1 MPHVT
6 TSKPTDL
13 TNFPRTHT
21 YHFSPLQ
28 PTHSNSMSDK
38 YGFKNAFLAM
48 AGLQAL
54 TLACYDKLAGSK
66 LTFALGTMSV
76 YFTLGGACVCFCS
89 SLVLVVMVVGPL

>member
-1 MPHVT
+1 
-6 TSKPTDL
+6 
-13 TNFPRTHT
+13 
-21 YHFSPLQ
+21 
-28 PTHSNSMSDK
+28 MSDK

-76 YFTLGGACVCFCS
+76 YFTLGGAYVCFLFLLPFGGRGGWDRAEGLEV
-89 SLVLVVMVVGPL
+89 SLPLLTPATTLNHRSHPLAYISHM